1 MRNLAL
7 ILLLTL
13 APTLLA
19 ECDRVVFRD
28 GDVTTNGGKCGM
40 NVDRIEALRVRYG
53 RRFVWFERDGKTYI
67 SREAQLIDRLRKLYQ
82 PQADLGAQQ
91 AALGEQQA
99 KLGVVQA
106 RLGEEQARIG
116 QMQTRAGADQNALS
130 AKQNELGARQ
140 NELGQQQNI
149 LGEKQN
155 KMGERMNALA
165 READR
170 KLPAILDEAIA
181 KGWATRL

>member
-1 MRNLAL
+1 MRTLAAVLLLAL
-7 ILLLTL
+7 
-13 APTLLA
+13 APSLLA

-28 GDVTTNGGKCGM
+28 GDATTNGGKCGM
-40 NVDRIEALRVRYG
+40 NVDRIESLRERYG
-53 RRFVWFERDGKTYI
+53 RRFVWFEREGRTYV
-67 SREAQLIDRLRKLYQ
+67 SREPQLLDRLRKLYQ
-82 PQADLGAQQ
+82 PQTDLGAQQ

-106 RLGEEQARIG
+106 RIGEEQARLG
-116 QMQTRAGADQNALS
+116 EMQARAGANQNALS
-130 AKQNELGARQ
+130 AKQNELAARQ
-140 NELGQQQNI
+140 NELGQQQNL